1 MGDIESPHWFD
12 HIVSASPRPGE
23 VSAPQP
29 AITSTRRG
37 LLQPPPYTPRNEKQT
52 PVPARPSH
60 ATARHTCRLR
70 RPQGSVLTTRRPGS
84 TRAGVRLAVIQ
95 AVVLWHRVGLGLGLE
110 GMHGR
115 LDVGPGR
122 ERTLDGR
129 VDDVRRG
136 EAEIEVGRQVARV
149 LCDGKRELFIDLAQ
163 ATDFGLQ
170 RSEPGVKDL
179 RRLVQGGDIIC
190 GCVDGHK
197 SVPLMLRRRRA
208 YLARE
213 ERLCCSSGWTGVR
226 RP

>member
-1 MGDIESPHWFD
+1 MI
-12 HIVSASPRPGE
+12 
-23 VSAPQP
+23 
-29 AITSTRRG
+29 
-37 LLQPPPYTPRNEKQT
+37 K
-52 PVPARPSH
+52 
-60 ATARHTCRLR
+60 
-70 RPQGSVLTTRRPGS
+70 
-84 TRAGVRLAVIQ
+84 

-149 LCDGKRELFIDLAQ
+149 LCDGERELFIDLAQ
-163 ATDFGLQ
+163 ATDFALQ

-179 RRLVQGGDIIC
+179 RRLVQGSDIIC
-190 GCVDGHK
+190 GCGNGHK
-197 SVPLMLRRRRA
+197 SVPLILKRRRA

-213 ERLCCSSGWTGVR
+213 ERLCCSSGWTGAR